1 MNRTAADMFPI
12 ERGGDDGLWLQ
23 YENQRRTARCRYDPA
38 ERIRKIFAEKE
49 QVFRRALPAPF
60 VLLAIE
66 ESGEVVYA
74 LSHPECRRTH
84 LGRIAEAGKNVL
96 KNPGAI
102 LPVRMAADLRND
114 VFLTGHEPWLGDD
127 AGWACLALPLRDAD
141 GGILGYFALFVAPH
155 ALGPHTHPYV
165 RTLALMLESEI
176 NAGRPSWADFTDYM
190 GEQLEQF
197 DLTPRERQVA
207 ALWMMDYDYKQI
219 GRAIGIS
226 ENTVRVIVSRLNA
239 KLDVNSKASLIL
251 RVLGAI

>member
-1 MNRTAADMFPI
+1 MPADPSGQDRRSRKKRVEKSRRDSSRQDGGGSS
-12 ERGGDDGLWLQ
+12 ERCLF
-23 YENQRRTARCRYDPA
+23 YR
-38 ERIRKIFAEKE
+38 
-49 QVFRRALPAPF
+49 
-60 VLLAIE
+60 
-66 ESGEVVYA
+66 
-74 LSHPECRRTH
+74 
-84 LGRIAEAGKNVL
+84 
-96 KNPGAI
+96 
-102 LPVRMAADLRND
+102 
-114 VFLTGHEPWLGDD
+114 PWLGDD